1 MPASRRAAACLALA
15 CAVVLSTT
23 SSQAGASP
31 SPMVDKINKVRAAY
45 GLPALRY
52 SRSLARSSSLFSRH
66 VLRTGRFAHASRIWA
81 SRRFSSVGEIL
92 ALNSGWR
99 VRRKRTLRLWLGSLG
114 HRNVLMSPAYRY
126 IGAARAHG
134 LLGVNPATVWTVQF
148 GR

>member
-31 SPMVDKINKVRAAY
+31 SPMVDKINEVRAAH
-45 GLPALRY
+45 GLHALRY

-66 VLRTGRFAHASRIWA
+66 VLRTDRFAHASRIWA
-81 SRRFSSVGEIL
+81 SRRFSKVGEVL
-92 ALNSGWR
+92 GLNPGWKI
-99 VRRKRTLRLWLGSLG
+99 RRKRTLWLWLGSPG
-114 HRNVLMSPAYRY
+114 HRNVLMSRSYRY

-134 LLGVNPATVWTVQF
+134 LLGVSPATVWTVQF